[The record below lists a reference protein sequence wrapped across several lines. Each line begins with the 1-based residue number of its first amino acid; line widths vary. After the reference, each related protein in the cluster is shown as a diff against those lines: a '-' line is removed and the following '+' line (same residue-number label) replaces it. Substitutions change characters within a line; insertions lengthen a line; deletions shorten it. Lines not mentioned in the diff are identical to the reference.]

1 MKDEALSDT
10 PILGG
15 KPTETS
21 DEPDTSYQDHFLQIQ
36 SDLSSST
43 EVSWGTVIEE
53 GRQGVWLVGP
63 VEEGKR
69 EAVRKAWGLHPVVQG
84 LAGDGVIQWKE
95 GTVVTLTLIE
105 GELMKPEIAQC
116 CILSSAQVLFT
127 SLPSVYLLSQFAKV
141 AEISN
146 FSPAQLHAP
155 GGLLLLLILTIT
167 KDAKEFIKRLSQ
179 ESQSLEEWARK
190 LHVSEGI
197 EFLQRINLAKQQIY
211 KSHERICSKAQVL
224 SDVAKS
230 VVCMLEVKQQ
240 IEAVMGDF
248 EVMNTVVE
256 NCEKQLALAKMLY
269 MGKIVIARSE
279 LSEQLDRMF
288 RFFSRLELCGAV
300 VNVIGNLHG
309 MNVTV
314 PFQDEDNLIPFYGIV
329 SLALFVF
336 VFIQVII

>member
-1 MKDEALSDT
+1 
-10 PILGG
+10 
-15 KPTETS
+15 
-21 DEPDTSYQDHFLQIQ
+21 
-36 SDLSSST
+36 
-43 EVSWGTVIEE
+43 
-53 GRQGVWLVGP
+53 
-63 VEEGKR
+63 
-69 EAVRKAWGLHPVVQG
+69 
-84 LAGDGVIQWKE
+84 
-95 GTVVTLTLIE
+95 
-105 GELMKPEIAQC
+105 
-116 CILSSAQVLFT
+116 
-127 SLPSVYLLSQFAKV
+127 
-141 AEISN
+141 
-146 FSPAQLHAP
+146 
-155 GGLLLLLILTIT
+155 
-167 KDAKEFIKRLSQ
+167 
-179 ESQSLEEWARK
+179 
-190 LHVSEGI
+190 
-197 EFLQRINLAKQQIY
+197 
-211 KSHERICSKAQVL
+211 
-224 SDVAKS
+224 
-230 VVCMLEVKQQ
+230 MLEVKQQ